1 MTTMRIKV
9 YPDFPNEPK
18 CRRVKNENALSQP
31 AKTEESVVQSRFGG
45 TYRTTVRLYMQ
56 QSGPERAWRGSTVE
70 IQGRINFYNNSNSYY
85 IETPE
90 NTNFSGEGGGLG
102 RLVGEASIVTKG
114 APALFT
120 GILWE
125 EGGGDRYFAIA
136 TVDWNKDPE
145 DWADGREWYFTQS
158 LENFIGHVAW
168 QVSPI

>member
-1 MTTMRIKV
+1 LFVTNSTVSLFVWLDYKS
-9 YPDFPNEPK
+9 N
-18 CRRVKNENALSQP
+18 N
-31 AKTEESVVQSRFGG
+31 QSSS
-45 TYRTTVRLYMQ
+45 
-56 QSGPERAWRGSTVE
+56 QSGLFVSNSG
-70 IQGRINFYNNSNSYY
+70 INFYNNSNIYY

-90 NTNFSGEGGGLG
+90 NTDFSGEGGGLG

-145 DWADGREWYFTQS
+145 DWAAGREWYFTQS
-158 LENFIGHVAW
+158 LENFIGHVA
-168 QVSPI
+168 